1 MYFDNVS
8 VKFRQHLHDSFTV
21 SIEFTRTMDH
31 WRFVRTKSRDFPHGI
46 AAQGEKTRD
55 AAKTMTFP
63 AEHKDRSTRLFV
75 KHVNDLVFRY
85 L

>member
-1 MYFDNVS
+1 MHFDNGS
-8 VKFRQHLHDSFTV
+8 VKFRQEMRDFFTV
-21 SIEFTRTMDH
+21 SIELMRTKDD
-31 WRFVRTKSRDFPHGI
+31 WGLVRTDFCDFPHGI

-55 AAKTMTFP
+55 AAKTMTFS

>member
-1 MYFDNVS
+1 MHFDNSS
-8 VKFRQHLHDSFTV
+8 VKFRQQMRDFFTV
-21 SIEFTRTMDH
+21 SIELTRAKDD
-31 WRFVRTKSRDFPHGI
+31 WGLVRTDFCDFPHGI

-55 AAKTMTFP
+55 AAKTMTFS